1 MPPRKRRSTAAPD
14 NRRLVFERRDSSEG
28 KSRSQNYVS
37 SKGPPVFSS
46 APPALGE
53 LAVHKKKVDQVRQW
67 LLDALGTSP
76 VARYRRLLALT
87 GPAGSGKTATVH
99 ALAAASELNYDITE
113 WHAEAAFSDS
123 GDRISH
129 AQRFEQFLRRVTRFS
144 ALPFAGGMNT
154 GRRVILIEDLPNIS
168 HAETR
173 GLVARALERH
183 VMQHSCA
190 SHVAV
195 VLVISDAVPPVDM
208 VDSWWQRRDAAL
220 DVRAAVP
227 LSVRQHPAFAEIR
240 FNPATPRMISGAL
253 ARIAGGRVPI
263 AVLNAIAESANGDIR
278 GASNALAVGSHDS
291 PQARELALALFH
303 ALGRILYNKR
313 HGDPD
318 DDSDAPPSSEI
329 PSPPWLPNPRRSRVD
344 IEHLWASLPVDTD
357 TLSLYLHHNYVP
369 FTESVD
375 ECTGILEALSATD
388 TLHGDASTNLT
399 RSMYSYHIAT
409 RGILMSLPS
418 PVPRRSQRMTKPAA
432 YEISARLR
440 SHQEELARRAQSTI
454 GAVSHV
460 PLAEYASTIAPLV
473 SRMRGNT
480 QAWND
485 RPNMDGA
492 SDDDELDYD
501 DTLREPVSSIAPED
515 MSATAVDAVPLDP
528 PAPDILD
535 ELEDLD
541 M

>member
-195 VLVISDAVPPVDM
+195 VLVISDAVPPVCLLYT
-208 VDSWWQRRDAAL
+208 SDAA
-220 DVRAAVP
+220 
-227 LSVRQHPAFAEIR
+227 
-240 FNPATPRMISGAL
+240 
-253 ARIAGGRVPI
+253 
-263 AVLNAIAESANGDIR
+263 
-278 GASNALAVGSHDS
+278 
-291 PQARELALALFH
+291 
-303 ALGRILYNKR
+303 
-313 HGDPD
+313 
-318 DDSDAPPSSEI
+318 
-329 PSPPWLPNPRRSRVD
+329 
-344 IEHLWASLPVDTD
+344 
-357 TLSLYLHHNYVP
+357 
-369 FTESVD
+369 D
-375 ECTGILEALSATD
+375 E
-388 TLHGDASTNLT
+388 
-399 RSMYSYHIAT
+399 
-409 RGILMSLPS
+409 
-418 PVPRRSQRMTKPAA
+418 
-432 YEISARLR
+432 
-440 SHQEELARRAQSTI
+440 
-454 GAVSHV
+454 
-460 PLAEYASTIAPLV
+460 
-473 SRMRGNT
+473 
-480 QAWND
+480 
-485 RPNMDGA
+485 
-492 SDDDELDYD
+492 
-501 DTLREPVSSIAPED
+501 
-515 MSATAVDAVPLDP
+515 
-528 PAPDILD
+528 
-535 ELEDLD
+535 
-541 M
+541 